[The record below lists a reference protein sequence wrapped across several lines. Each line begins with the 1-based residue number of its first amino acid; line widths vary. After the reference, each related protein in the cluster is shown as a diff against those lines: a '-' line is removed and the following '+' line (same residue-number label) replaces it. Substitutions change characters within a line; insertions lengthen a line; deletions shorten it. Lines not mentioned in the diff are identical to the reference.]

1 MAASLK
7 EDLEARHDDDRYPD
21 DRHDPRRRATA
32 LNRTLRTEA
41 ELRDINE
48 RFYDR
53 LWTDAKL
60 IAPERFNTWPLVS
73 ELSTTSSR
81 CLEVAP
87 GLRPRLPIDGTCF
100 VDMSL
105 PAVSRL
111 NAQGA
116 KVVRGLISAL
126 PFADRQFDLVC
137 AFDIVEHVE
146 DGEGALAE
154 LSRVAAPGAVLLLAV
169 PLYEA
174 RWTPF
179 DDLVGHHRRYEPA
192 QLQALLA
199 SRGFTIE
206 RSAPYG
212 MQPRSSWLLD
222 LGMWFLEHR
231 RQRALW
237 WYNHVFMPMQTR
249 WQKPLSFVD
258 GLGDTGGVDE
268 VLLVCRK
275 LAS

>member
-1 MAASLK
+1 MT
-7 EDLEARHDDDRYPD
+7 
-21 DRHDPRRRATA
+21 RRAIA
-32 LNRTLRTEA
+32 LNRSLRTEA
-41 ELRDINE
+41 ELRDVNE
-48 RFYDR
+48 QFYDR
-53 LWTDAKL
+53 LWADTKL
-60 IAPERFNTWPLVS
+60 IPPERFNTWPLVS
-73 ELSTTSSR
+73 ELSATHSR

-87 GLRPRLPIDGTCF
+87 GLRPRLPIETTCF

-116 KVVRGLISAL
+116 HVVQGLISAL

-146 DGEGALAE
+146 DGEGALSE

-169 PLYEA
+169 PLHEA

-179 DDLVGHHRRYEPA
+179 DDLVGHHRRYEPSA
-192 QLQALLA
+192 LQEQLA

-206 RSAPYG
+206 RSAVYG
-212 MQPRSSWLLD
+212 MQPKSSWLLD

-237 WYNHVFMPMQTR
+237 WYNNIFMPLQTR
-249 WQKPLSFVD
+249 FQQPLTLVPGF
-258 GLGDTGGVDE
+258 GETRGVDE

-275 LAS
+275 GG